1 MVLSA
6 GGTASADT
14 PSLLLDDLLFP
25 LLEREELP
33 SFLGLPLPF
42 SHFFRTHLQCGPH
55 LRPLWKHS
63 Q

>member
-6 GGTASADT
+6 GGAAGADT
-14 PSLLLDDLLFP
+14 PSLLDDLLFP
-25 LLEREELP
+25 LLEREELL

-42 SHFFRTHLQCGPH
+42 SHFFRTHLQCAPH
-55 LRPLWKHS
+55 LRLLWKQS

>member
-6 GGTASADT
+6 GGAAGADT
-14 PSLLLDDLLFP
+14 PSVLDDLLF
-25 LLEREELP
+25 EREELL

-42 SHFFRTHLQCGPH
+42 SHFFRTHLQCAPH
-55 LRPLWKHS
+55 LRLLWKQS